1 MFSST
6 MLAMSN
12 ADVSAEGA
20 QICPSC
26 RSDVPPRVAVCPQCG
41 VDLAMAAVLMERVAL
56 SVIPASPNI
65 PFVGDAILSK
75 FGEFLTKKNYI
86 SAAQLDAGLAR
97 QRVIAAPGLRQT
109 LGQVLLD
116 MRVLTREHLERASV
130 EQVQELQNAL
140 RQANTQLEERVAER
154 TRELQAAYQQLTE
167 LDKLKG
173 NFLNNIS
180 HELRTPLTKIK
191 GFCLLMAAGDLGPL
205 TDDQVQAL
213 QTMNRGV
220 GELERLVGDLI
231 QYGTGARGEMKL
243 KPGPCAVAD
252 IVAQSVR
259 AAEEKARQRGVAL
272 AISAPDDLPVVAADV
287 EKIRWVVT
295 QLLDNALKFTP
306 AGGRVEAGAA
316 EQGEGVRVYVQD
328 TGEGIAA
335 DKRKELFQAF
345 HQLDG
350 STTRRQGGT
359 GLGLALV
366 RMIVEAHRSAIHV
379 DSAPGHG
386 SRFWFD
392 LLPASRP
399 R

>member
-97 QRVIAAPGLRQT
+97 QRVIAATGLRQT